1 MTSNA
6 SVRPKHEVPGADR
19 LYWAAI
25 RTDLIRTSNR
35 EALGSLRT
43 MLGSNISA
51 ERRPLASLSS
61 VRLLDMLA
69 WQHAT
74 AGLAKD

>member
-1 MTSNA
+1 
-6 SVRPKHEVPGADR
+6 
-19 LYWAAI
+19 
-25 RTDLIRTSNR
+25 
-35 EALGSLRT
+35 